1 MIADEYEHGGV
12 PKSLFEQE
20 AANLDAGRHRGQLD
34 NDDVPMAEVGESGM
48 YGVDEE
54 EAA

>member
-1 MIADEYEHGGV
+1 MLADEYEHGGV
-12 PKSLFEQE
+12 PTSLFEQE

-34 NDDVPMAEVGESGM
+34 YEDVAMADVGESGM
-48 YGVDEE
+48 YGEDEE

>member
-20 AANLDAGRHRGQLD
+20 AANLDAGRHRGQQD
-34 NDDVPMAEVGESGM
+34 YMDVRMADVGESGM
-48 YGVDEE
+48 YGEDEE